1 MNKAYLCFCLFLGMM
16 VAAAHAQVE
25 SFQASFTPK
34 HALHDQET
42 RIEGLTLSIWGEN
55 PQSALSIGFVNGST
69 GTSQGFSLGLMNYSE
84 RYSGLQWSCANFSH
98 SDFSGW
104 QGGPLFGLLGSVV
117 NYCGGDMSGLQTG
130 CVNLTGGM
138 SGVQIGLI
146 NYAQKV
152 EGGLQ
157 IGIVNLI
164 GNTGGWFTAWPNEI
178 APGMIFVNWK
188 F

>member
-1 MNKAYLCFCLFLGMM
+1 MNKTYLSLCLTFGMM
-16 VAAAHAQVE
+16 AAAAHAQVE
-25 SFQASFTPK
+25 AFQMSFTPK

-55 PQSALSIGFVNGST
+55 PQSALSIGLVNGST
-69 GTSQGFSLGLMNYSE
+69 GASQGLSFGLVNYSE
-84 RYSGLQWSCANFSH
+84 RYAGAQWSFANFSG
-98 SDFSGW
+98 SDFAGW

-117 NYCGGDMSGLQTG
+117 NYCGGSLSGVQTG

-138 SGVQIGLI
+138 SGVQVGIL
-146 NYAQKV
+146 NYAQEVK
-152 EGGLQ
+152 GGVQ

-164 GNTGGWFTAWPNEI
+164 GNTGGWFTDWPNEI
-178 APGMIFVNWK
+178 APGMVFVNWK